1 MVHVLHVYVHVHLSY
16 NIYMYM
22 HIYNLCVHVLYV
34 HVHVGENKIG
44 GLFQSTHFGA
54 VLTAVQSIL
63 HLA

>member
-16 NIYMYM
+16 NIYM

>member
-1 MVHVLHVYVHVHLSY
+1 MATSLPGTLWYMY
-16 NIYMYM
+16 YMCMYMYM